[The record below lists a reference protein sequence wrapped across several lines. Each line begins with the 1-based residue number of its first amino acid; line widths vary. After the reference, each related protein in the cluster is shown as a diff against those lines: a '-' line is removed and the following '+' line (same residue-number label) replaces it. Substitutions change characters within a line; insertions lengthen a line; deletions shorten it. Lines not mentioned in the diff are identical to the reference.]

1 MRELPSIDEL
11 FDLLDVLR
19 ENGYEGTY
27 EEMKYKLINDPAA
40 LPFPDKLVFS
50 RGGFVNSLLN
60 AGIGKL
66 FKENI

>member
-27 EEMKYKLINDPAA
+27 EEMKYKLINDPA
-40 LPFPDKLVFS
+40 
-50 RGGFVNSLLN
+50 SLLSLTN
-60 AGIGKL
+60 LSSQEEVLLIHY
-66 FKENI
+66 